1 MNYLKEERSENKR
14 RGCGCDYHRKGIAI
28 HFDTK
33 YSKNSTIRKKREE
46 KNVNKNE

>member
-1 MNYLKEERSENKR
+1 VNYIKEERSENKR

-33 YSKNSTIRKKREE
+33 YSRYSAIRKKE
-46 KNVNKNE
+46 KKKM